1 MLQLSAAA
9 LVQYSY
15 LINPPTHAV
24 LTSINAVFQPWSN
37 FFNVTVNYRLGTIV
51 GGVFTPMDTVPM
63 VIIDLP
69 TRYDPTNKAAELILI
84 QNIIGAG
91 IVPTPGNPS
100 VPFPMPNKK
109 LGDWKGVDIDAVFSV
124 IDSRLAGTVI

>member
-24 LTSINAVFQPWSN
+24 LTSFNAVFQPWSN

-69 TRYDPTNKAAELILI
+69 TRYDPTKKAAELTLI
-84 QNIIGAG
+84 QNLVGAG

-100 VPFPMPNKK
+100 VPLSTPTKK
-109 LGDWKGVDIDAVFSV
+109 LGDWKGCDLDAVFSV
-124 IDSRLAGTVI
+124 IDSRLAGTVV